1 MMKSRQQGLTL
12 ISAALVGVFLVVVV
26 IIGFKAT
33 PAYSEYFGV
42 KRIIGQVAD
51 EGSGGASEGDMR
63 RSFERRADIEQSI
76 YTVKPSDLVIRREGG
91 RTVIRVEWERKVP
104 LVSNVSLLFDFVADT
119 SQNQHR

>member
-26 IIGFKAT
+26 LIGFKAT

-76 YTVKPSDLVIRREGG
+76 HTVKPSDLVIRREGG